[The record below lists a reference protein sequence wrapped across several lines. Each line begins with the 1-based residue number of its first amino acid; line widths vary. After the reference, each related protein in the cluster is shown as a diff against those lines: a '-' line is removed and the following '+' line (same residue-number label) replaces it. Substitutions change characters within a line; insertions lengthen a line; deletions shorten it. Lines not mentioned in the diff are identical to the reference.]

1 MVRILQTQA
10 TSDSLCFHR
19 LLYIASAALRTVVL
33 LCPVLIASASSM
45 SSKWAE
51 SLKFINFGLPTTGA
65 LVAPEI
71 NARFLRLL
79 LVAEIHRCSDG
90 LVLKP

>member
-1 MVRILQTQA
+1 
-10 TSDSLCFHR
+10 
-19 LLYIASAALRTVVL
+19 
-33 LCPVLIASASSM
+33 M

-71 NARFLRLL
+71 KRAVSAF
-79 LVAEIHRCSDG
+79 VAGC
-90 LVLKP
+90 